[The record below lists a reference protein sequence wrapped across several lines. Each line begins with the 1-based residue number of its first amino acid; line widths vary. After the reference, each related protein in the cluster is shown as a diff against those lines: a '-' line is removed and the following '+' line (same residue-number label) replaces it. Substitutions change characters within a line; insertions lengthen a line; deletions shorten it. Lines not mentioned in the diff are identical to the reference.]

1 VLGWKLPALLASA
14 DADGDF
20 YSGRINQIMV
30 PCWSHGRIALVGNAA
45 CCGSPMTG
53 FGGSI
58 AIIGAE
64 RMADALEQHPRVH
77 VPAFR
82 HYEEGLRPFVA
93 GVQNH
98 AAT

>member
-1 VLGWKLPALLASA
+1 LSWKLPALLASA
-14 DADGDF
+14 DADRDF
-20 YSGRINQIMV
+20 YFGRISQIGV
-30 PCWSHGRIALVGNAA
+30 PCWLHGRVALVGNAA
-45 CCGSPMTG
+45 YSGSPMTG

-58 AIIGAE
+58 TIIGAE
-64 RMADALEQHPRVH
+64 RMADALEQHARDH

>member
-1 VLGWKLPALLASA
+1 
-14 DADGDF
+14 
-20 YSGRINQIMV
+20 
-30 PCWSHGRIALVGNAA
+30 
-45 CCGSPMTG
+45 MTG

-64 RMADALEQHPRVH
+64 RMADALEQHPRDH

-82 HYEEGLRPFVA
+82 HYEEGRRPFVA